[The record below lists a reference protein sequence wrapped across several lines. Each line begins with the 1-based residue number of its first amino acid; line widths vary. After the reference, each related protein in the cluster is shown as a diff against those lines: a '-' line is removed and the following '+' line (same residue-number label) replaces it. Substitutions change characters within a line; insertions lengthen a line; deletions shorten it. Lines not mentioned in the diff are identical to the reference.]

1 MPYIEKMGVE
11 RVKEQIWQYEHT
23 ATDPRM
29 DGFVGWG
36 CKQKLYEIKFALD
49 EALARCPK
57 YHGEEEWIEE
67 QRTEKAFRKLGDKGR

>member
-1 MPYIEKMGVE
+1 MGVE
-11 RVKEQIWQYEHT
+11 RVKEQNWQYEHT

-67 QRTEKAFRKLGDKGR
+67 HRTAQAFKRLGNRE

>member
-1 MPYIEKMGVE
+1 
-11 RVKEQIWQYEHT
+11 
-23 ATDPRM
+23 M

-67 QRTEKAFRKLGDKGR
+67 QRTEKAFRKLGNRG